1 MAERE
6 TIIGEGIRI
15 SGEIRGDEDLLVRGR
30 VDGKIQITQKLT
42 VEEGAIVEA
51 DVDVRTLIVSGTV
64 VGNIVASESVK
75 LLSSARVVGNLASP
89 RVSMDA
95 GAAYRGRV
103 DMGDIETVRS
113 TVVARPAVRPAQ
125 NSEHVEK
132 AAPPRMAI
140 PAKAAPTPTRVVP
153 KLSAPA
159 PGGKPAM
166 VSAPAAPPTMPRV
179 SGAASAS
186 APVWAKKK
194 MIKRR

>member
-6 TIIGEGIRI
+6 TIIGEGIRV

-42 VEEGAIVEA
+42 VEEGAIIEA
-51 DVDVRTLIVSGTV
+51 DVDVRALIVSGTV

-75 LLSSARVVGNLASP
+75 LLASARVVGNLASP

-95 GAAYRGRV
+95 GAAFRGRV
-103 DMGDIETVRS
+103 DMGDVEAARS
-113 TVVARPAVRPAQ
+113 AVVARPAVRPAQ
-125 NSEHVEK
+125 TSEQVEK
-132 AAPPRMAI
+132 AAPPRIAI
-140 PAKAAPTPTRVVP
+140 PAKAAPMPTRVVP

-159 PGGKPAM
+159 PAVKTTTTSTPA
-166 VSAPAAPPTMPRV
+166 VPTMPRV
-179 SGAASAS
+179 SSAS
-186 APVWAKKK
+186 SANAPVWAKKK